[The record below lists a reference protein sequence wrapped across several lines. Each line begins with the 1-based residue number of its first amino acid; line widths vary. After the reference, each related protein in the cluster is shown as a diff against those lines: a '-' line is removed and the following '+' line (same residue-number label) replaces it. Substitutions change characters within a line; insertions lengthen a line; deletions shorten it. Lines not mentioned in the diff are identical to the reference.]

1 MQMGESSL
9 SILVLG
15 HKGMLGQ
22 TVYRR
27 LTEFGYS
34 VETIEDKW
42 PSKFFFDKITD
53 SNSELLINCI
63 GAIPQ
68 KNPKGFS
75 SNFDLPRDLCKNYKG
90 WIIHPSS
97 DCEKDKFPN
106 DYCISKKI
114 GTDIIENHKKS
125 FVIKGSIIGPE
136 ENSSY
141 GLWSWFEKNKE
152 REINGFV
159 NHKWN
164 GVTSLEWSN
173 ICIEIMNGFIDNSVI
188 TVGVEPLSK
197 FDLLGI
203 LNSKLSLGK
212 KIIPVEDVVSID
224 RSMLVDCHRKGIKDQ
239 IDDLIKWRK

>member
-1 MQMGESSL
+1 MQMGESGL

-90 WIIHPSS
+90 LIIHPSS
-97 DCEKDKFPN
+97 DC
-106 DYCISKKI
+106 
-114 GTDIIENHKKS
+114 
-125 FVIKGSIIGPE
+125 
-136 ENSSY
+136 
-141 GLWSWFEKNKE
+141 
-152 REINGFV
+152 
-159 NHKWN
+159 
-164 GVTSLEWSN
+164 
-173 ICIEIMNGFIDNSVI
+173 
-188 TVGVEPLSK
+188 
-197 FDLLGI
+197 
-203 LNSKLSLGK
+203 
-212 KIIPVEDVVSID
+212 
-224 RSMLVDCHRKGIKDQ
+224 
-239 IDDLIKWRK
+239 

>member
-1 MQMGESSL
+1 MQMGKSSL
-9 SILVLG
+9 IILVLG

-34 VETIEDKW
+34 IETIEDKW
-42 PSKFFFDKITD
+42 PSKFFFDRISSSSSD
-53 SNSELLINCI
+53 LLINCI
-63 GAIPQ
+63 GSIPQ
-68 KNPKGFS
+68 KNPESFRV
-75 SNFDLPRDLCKNYKG
+75 NFDLPRDLCKNYKG

-97 DCEKDKFPN
+97 DCEVDKFPD
-106 DYCISKKI
+106 DYCSSKKF
-114 GTDIIENHKKS
+114 GTDIIKRHKKS
-125 FVIKGSIIGPE
+125 FVINGSIIGPE
-136 ENSSY
+136 ENSSF

-173 ICIEIMNGFIDNSVI
+173 ICIEIINGIIDNTVI

-197 FDLLGI
+197 FDLLDI

-212 KIIPVEDVVSID
+212 KIIPVKSKVSID
-224 RSMLVDCHRKGIKDQ
+224 RSMFVDCFRKGIEEQ
-239 IDDLIKWRK
+239 IDDLIEWRK